1 MNFGAACRPHFSI
14 ESDLI
19 FLNNGSFGAPP
30 HSVLEAQAAYRATAE
45 RSPIY
50 FFREILPQY
59 LREAA
64 EHLGSFIGADG
75 ATLAFAENATTAI
88 NAVILSTAPSLR
100 TDDILLTT
108 DHVYGAVRQ
117 TLNRYAEWTGAKVVE
132 VSVPFPLLDSGE
144 IIEAIRDALTPQ
156 VKFAV
161 FDHIT
166 SPSGIIFPIQDIVNL
181 CRERNIPIL
190 VDGAHAPGMV
200 ELNIERLGADW
211 YVGNCHKWMFAPK
224 GCAFLYT
231 APERQKETH
240 ALITSHGYGKG
251 YTSEFDFTG
260 TKDYSAFPAV
270 RDALKFYR
278 ENGGLKKI
286 AAYNQNLAVSMRQ
299 MLAEAW
305 NVPPPAPQ
313 SLIGALATLPIPE
326 NLPADEVT
334 GWALHDE
341 LFDSHR
347 IEVPITILKGHLWV
361 RISAQIFNE
370 PDDYRALAEAMQ
382 KATQALL
389 RRLYQR

>member
-1 MNFGAACRPHFSI
+1 MPIDFGADCRPLFSI

-30 HSVLEAQAAYRATAE
+30 HSMLEAQATYRAMAE
-45 RSPIY
+45 RSPIS
-50 FFREILPQY
+50 FFRNKLPKY

-64 EHLGSFIGADG
+64 GDLGAFIGAAEG
-75 ATLAFAENATTAI
+75 TLAFTENATTGI
-88 NAVILSTAPSLR
+88 NSVVLAVAHSLR
-100 TDDILLTT
+100 PGDILLTT

-132 VSVPFPLLDSGE
+132 VSVPFPLHDSNE
-144 IIEAIRDALTPQ
+144 ITEVIAAALTSQ

-181 CRERNIPIL
+181 CRERNIPVL

-200 ELNIERLGADW
+200 ELNIEHLGADW

-251 YTSEFDFTG
+251 YAAEFDFTG
-260 TKDYSAFPAV
+260 TKDYSAFLAV

-278 ENGGLKKI
+278 ENGGLEKI
-286 AAYNQNLAVSMRQ
+286 AAYNRNLARSMRR
-299 MLAEAW
+299 MLAETW
-305 NVPPPAPQ
+305 NVAPPAPESAIG
-313 SLIGALATLPIPE
+313 SLAALPVPE
-326 NLPADEVT
+326 NLPANEET

-341 LFDSHR
+341 LFGLHR
-347 IEVPITILKGHLWV
+347 IEVPVTFLKGRLWV

-370 PDDYRALAEAMQ
+370 SNEYCALAEALP
-382 KATQALL
+382 KAIISVQC
-389 RRLYQR
+389 RL